1 MTILGLFLNNEIRTG
16 GHRRYLELL
25 EDLSARGHRVVIL
38 LNEDLQ
44 FEERGFLAIR
54 VRAWYKRRGFPPASM
69 IFRSAV
75 KRELDAIREAAADI
89 DWILIHGETHLP
101 AACFL
106 NERLGCKLLFGI
118 RSNVVRWSSI
128 SMRENRTNP
137 GAFLSA
143 LKEHL
148 TYRIYEKIAAE
159 NADVLAFQSSYDRD
173 DFVARTPKGGS
184 KAVVIGGNIGEPRF
198 KAEHRD
204 INTSTSLKRL
214 LFVGTLGERKGLRY
228 LLEALSL
235 LKARGAEAPELDVLG
250 RASDL
255 TKQQAYIERLGLTGQ
270 IHFRGRVSDPFPYY
284 EAADLLVVPSLFDSY
299 PDTVLEALHT
309 GIPVIASRVGG
320 MPDQLVHD
328 ELLFPPRNAAV
339 LADRIE
345 EIARDSEKYRRL
357 RELCS
362 KRRKAFIF
370 DWAEAWEQAMV
381 DNS

>member
-25 EDLSARGHRVVIL
+25 EDLSARGHRVITL
-38 LNEDLQ
+38 LNEDLTFDKRD
-44 FEERGFLAIR
+44 FEAIR
-54 VRAWYKRRGFPPASM
+54 IWARYKRHGFPPASM

-75 KRELDAIREAAADI
+75 RRELSIIRKAAADT

-106 NERLGCKLLFGI
+106 KKRLGCNLLLGI

-128 SMRENRTNP
+128 SMRENRTKP
-137 GAFLSA
+137 AAFLSA

-148 TYRIYEKIAAE
+148 TYRIYEQIAAA

-173 DFVARTPKGGS
+173 DCAARAPKGRS

-228 LLEALSL
+228 LLEAMSL
-235 LKARGAEAPELDVLG
+235 LKGRRAEALELDVLG
-250 RASDL
+250 RAIDL
-255 TKQQAYIERLGLTGQ
+255 TKHQAYIERLGLNGLV
-270 IHFRGRVSDPFPYY
+270 HFQGRVSDPFPYY
-284 EAADLLVVPSLFDSY
+284 EAADLLVVPSLYDSY

-320 MPDQLVHD
+320 IPDQLVHD
-328 ELLFPPRNAAV
+328 ELLVPPRNAAA

-345 EIARDSEKYRRL
+345 EIARDSEKYMRL

-362 KRRKAFIF
+362 ERREAFLF
-370 DWAEAWEQAMV
+370 DWAEAWERAME
-381 DNS
+381 DYS

>member
-25 EDLSARGHRVVIL
+25 EDLSARGHRVITL
-38 LNEDLQ
+38 LNEDLA
-44 FEERGFLAIR
+44 FEERGFEAIR
-54 VRAWYKRRGFPPASM
+54 VRARYKRRGFPPASM

-75 KRELDAIREAAADI
+75 QRELGTIREAAADI

-106 NERLGCKLLFGI
+106 KERLGCNLLFGI
-118 RSNVVRWSSI
+118 RSNVVSWSSI
-128 SMRENRTNP
+128 SMRENRTKP

-148 TYRIYEKIAAE
+148 TYRIYEKIAAA

-173 DFVARTPKGGS
+173 NCVTRAPKGVS
-184 KAVVIGGNIGEPRF
+184 KSVIIGGNIGEPRF

-228 LLEALSL
+228 LLEAMSL
-235 LKARGAEAPELDVLG
+235 LKGRGVEALELDVLG
-250 RASDL
+250 RANDL
-255 TKQQAYIERLGLTGQ
+255 TKHQAYIERLGLTGLV
-270 IHFRGRVSDPFPYY
+270 HFQGRVSDPFPYY

-328 ELLFPPRNAAV
+328 ELLVPPRNAAA

-345 EIARDSEKYRRL
+345 EIARDSEIYMRL

-362 KRRKAFIF
+362 KRRDAFLF
-370 DWAEAWEQAMV
+370 DWAEAWEQAMEE
-381 DNS
+381 NS

>member
-1 MTILGLFLNNEIRTG
+1 MTVLGLFLNNEIRTG

-25 EDLSARGHRVVIL
+25 EELSARGHRVITL
-38 LNEDLQ
+38 LNEDLA
-44 FEERGFLAIR
+44 FEERGLKVIR
-54 VRAWYKRRGFPPASM
+54 VRARYKRRSFPPASV
-69 IFRSAV
+69 IFRSAMQ
-75 KRELDAIREAAADI
+75 RTLSTILSAAADI

-106 NERLGCKLLFGI
+106 KERLGCKLLFGF

-128 SMRENRTNP
+128 SMQENRTKP
-137 GAFLSA
+137 GALFSA
-143 LKEHL
+143 LKDHL
-148 TYRIYEKIAAE
+148 TYRTYEKVAVK

-173 DFVARTPKGGS
+173 DCVGRAPKGAS
-184 KAVVIGGNIGEPRF
+184 KTVIIRGNIGEPRF

-204 INTSTSLKRL
+204 INASTSLKRL

-228 LLEALSL
+228 LLEAMSL
-235 LKARGAEAPELDVLG
+235 LKSRGVEALELDVLG
-250 RASDL
+250 RLNDL
-255 TKQQAYIERLGLTGQ
+255 TKYQAYIERLGLSGLV
-270 IHFRGRVSDPFPYY
+270 HFQGRVSEPFPYY
-284 EAADLLVVPSLFDSY
+284 KAADLLVVPSLFDSY

-328 ELLFPPRNAAV
+328 ELLFPPRNAAA
-339 LADRIE
+339 LADKIE
-345 EIARDSEKYRRL
+345 EIARDNEKYMRL

-362 KRRKAFIF
+362 RRRGTFIF
-370 DWAEAWEQAMV
+370 DWAEAWERAMV